1 MNAPV
6 ASPLDVRLMNMT
18 AVVLFLAFLAL
29 ALGSVGRWLAR
40 SPVFDIAGISVL
52 GDTSHNNAV
61 TLRANVAPR
70 LQGTFFTVDLA
81 RVRAVFESVPWVRR
95 AVVRREFPN
104 RLKVVLQEHRAVA
117 YWGPDSEQRLINS
130 HGEVFDANIGEV
142 EQDALPHLDG
152 PDGQGA
158 EVLTMYEALE
168 PMFAHLD
175 LPIDTLELT
184 GRGNWSASLKT
195 GAQPETGAQIE
206 LGRGTVEEV
215 TARAQRFLKT
225 LTQITTRY
233 GRPVA
238 AIESAD
244 LRHENGYAIRMRGVS
259 TQVAAI
265 PKK

>member
-29 ALGSVGRWLAR
+29 ASGSVARWLAR
-40 SPVFDIAGISVL
+40 SSVFDIAGISVL
-52 GDTSHNNAV
+52 GDTGHNNAV

-81 RVRAVFESVPWVRR
+81 RVRAAFESVPWVRQ
-95 AVVRREFPN
+95 AIVRREFPN
-104 RLKVVLQEHRAVA
+104 RLKVVLQEHSAVA
-117 YWGPDSEQRLINS
+117 YWGPDSELRLINS
-130 HGEVFDANIGEV
+130 HGEVFDANVGEV
-142 EQDALPHLDG
+142 EQDVLPRLNG
-152 PDGQGA
+152 PDGQSA
-158 EVLTMYEALE
+158 EVLAMYEALE
-168 PMFAHLD
+168 PMFAHMD
-175 LPIDTLELT
+175 LSMNTLELS
-184 GRGNWSASLKT
+184 GRGNWSAKL
-195 GAQPETGAQIE
+195 ETDARIE
-206 LGRGTVEEV
+206 LGRGTVDEV
-215 TARAQRFLKT
+215 SARAQRFLKT

-233 GRPVA
+233 GRPVS

-259 TQVAAI
+259 TQVAATPANG